1 MILNTKVTIAYK
13 NDLGFYNVKNV
24 NVFRLGNEDPFASF
38 KLSIYRRKE
47 FLIRAKCPL
56 CGEYHNYRFNIYSL
70 LTKGI
75 AIGGCDIVGEP
86 IVIIG
91 KERNVIDLI
100 DKYKEVNI
108 RIDAL
113 I

>member
-1 MILNTKVTIAYK
+1 MILNTRVTIAYK
-13 NDLGFYNVKNV
+13 NDLGFYDVKNV
-24 NVFRLGNEDPFASF
+24 DIFKLGSENPFTLF
-38 KLSIYRRKE
+38 ELSIYKRKE

-56 CGEYHNYRFNIYSL
+56 CGGHHDYRFNICSL

-75 AIGGCDIVGEP
+75 AIGGCDLVGEP

-91 KERNVIDLI
+91 KEKGVIDLI
-100 DKYKEVNI
+100 YKYKEVNI
-108 RIDAL
+108 RIPAL

>member
-1 MILNTKVTIAYK
+1 MILNTRVTMAYK
-13 NDLGFYNVKNV
+13 NDLGFYDVKNV
-24 NVFRLGNEDPFASF
+24 NIFKLGNEDPFASF

-56 CGEYHNYRFNIYSL
+56 CGAYHNYRFNIYSL

-75 AIGGCDIVGEP
+75 AIGGCDLVGEP

-91 KERNVIDLI
+91 KDRSVIDLL
-100 DKYKEVNI
+100 DKYKEANI
-108 RIDAL
+108 RIHAL